1 MLVTLG
7 PRDKTDD
14 LVDLLAACHRRIREH
29 LNYARRLAAAGAE
42 VSPDEICGTA
52 AKIRRYFEIAL
63 PQHRAD
69 EEEDIAPRLRGRS
82 AELDDMLRT
91 MEAEHV
97 THEAPVERL
106 VAMCRSIE
114 ADAQALRG
122 LAGELGTVTELLVRE
137 FATHLEAEER
147 LMFPAL
153 RMMTRAERDDIRTKL
168 RARRAESLGGSPDGA

>member
-29 LNYARRLAAAGAE
+29 LSLARRLAAAGDDIPADE
-42 VSPDEICGTA
+42 VQATA
-52 AKIRRYFEIAL
+52 LRIRRYFEIAL

-69 EEEDIAPRLRGRS
+69 EEEDIAPRLRGKD
-82 AELDDMLRT
+82 AELDAMLEA

-97 THEAPVERL
+97 LHEAPVERL
-106 VAMCRSIE
+106 VALCRAIE
-114 ADAQALRG
+114 QDAQVLRVHQAD
-122 LAGELGTVTELLVRE
+122 LAVVTDALVRD

-153 RMMTRAERDDIRTKL
+153 RMMPRAERDEIRAKL
-168 RARRAESLGGSPDGA
+168 RARRADGLGVPGNGA